1 MYLSACTPMRRCSP
15 ASGTS
20 GTVLPIQLVLSTPST
35 PLSGF
40 PLRCAVPRTAR
51 LRAIAVSPLASQQ
64 FRHAGSEDRVGA
76 VRTRLHR
83 RLHVDSNV
91 LRLRREIE
99 VGGADLLPGDF
110 FAGVATDLAH

>member
-1 MYLSACTPMRRCSP
+1 MCLSACTPMLRCSP

-20 GTVLPIQLVLSTPST
+20 GTVLPIQLVLSVHST

-40 PLRCAVPRTAR
+40 PLPCAVPRTAH
-51 LRAIAVSPLASQQ
+51 LRTIEVSPRASQQ
-64 FRHAGSEDRVGA
+64 FRHAGSKDRIGA

-99 VGGADLLPGDF
+99 VGGADLLPRDF
-110 FAGVATDLAH
+110 FAG